1 MTGKNNL
8 TLASPITLP
17 CGITIKNRFGKA
29 PLTEGLA
36 DGWNRATVRHARLYG
51 AWADGGAGL
60 VVTGNVQVDRRY
72 LERPGNVV
80 IDPTAKEGGSA
91 DPVAMEGL
99 RAYARAGTRNGTVL
113 IMQINHP
120 GRQTPRRVCEAP
132 IAPSAVPLK
141 LPESAF
147 ARPRAMT
154 AEEVVDVIAR
164 FTHAAKVAQ
173 ETGFHGVQVH
183 SAHGYLLS
191 QFLTPLVNQRTDQWG
206 GSLENRARLLLE
218 IVKSIRAACG
228 PGFLI
233 GVKMNSSDF
242 QQGGFDSEDSLKVA
256 AWLEQAGL
264 DHLEIS
270 GGNYEEPSMMGSKTS
285 EGTAVADST
294 VRREAYFMDYAERM
308 RKVTKLPLMVTGGFR
323 SRAAMEEALASG
335 ALDMIGLGRPMCV
348 ETDAPNRLLSG
359 AADRVGAY
367 EKSIRPSKA
376 GLGWFALALIAHGDG
391 KAPKVEMTGAE
402 AIEAYLVN
410 ENATA
415 DALVGR
421 HA

>member
-1 MTGKNNL
+1 MTGNDKL

-36 DGWNRATVRHARLYG
+36 DGWNRATMRHARLYG

-80 IDPTAKEGGSA
+80 IDRGAGGD

-154 AEEVVDVIAR
+154 GEEVEDVIAR

-191 QFLTPLVNQRTDQWG
+191 QFLTPLVNQRTDRWG

-218 IVKSIRAACG
+218 IVASIRAACG
-228 PGFLI
+228 KGFLI

-256 AWLEQAGL
+256 AWLEAAGL

-285 EGTAVADST
+285 EGAAVSDST

-323 SRAAMEEALASG
+323 SKAAMEEALASG

-367 EKSIRPSKA
+367 EKSIRPAKA

-391 KAPKVEMTGAE
+391 RMPDVAMTGE
-402 AIEAYLVN
+402 QAIAAYLAN

-415 DALVGR
+415 DALTGR
-421 HA
+421 EA

>member
-1 MTGKNNL
+1 MTDNEKP
-8 TLASPITLP
+8 TLASPLTLP

-36 DGWNRATVRHARLYG
+36 DPWNRATVRHERLYG

-80 IDPTAKEGGSA
+80 IDPAAGAGGSNDA
-91 DPVAMEGL
+91 AGMAGL
-99 RAYARAGTRNGTVL
+99 RAYARAGTRNDTVL

-120 GRQTPRRVCEAP
+120 GRQTPRRVCEQP
-132 IAPSAVPLK
+132 VAPSAVPLK

-147 ARPRAMT
+147 ARPRALT
-154 AEEVVDVIAR
+154 GAEVEDVVAR

-191 QFLTPLVNQRTDQWG
+191 QFLTPLVNQRTDKWG
-206 GSLENRARLLLE
+206 GSLENRARLLLD
-218 IVKSIRAACG
+218 IVASIRSACG
-228 PGFLI
+228 PQFLI
-233 GVKMNSSDF
+233 GAKMNSSDF

-256 AWLEQAGL
+256 AWLERAGL

-285 EGTAVADST
+285 EGTAVAEST
-294 VRREAYFMDYAERM
+294 VKREAYFMDYAERM
-308 RKVTKLPLMVTGGFR
+308 RKVTRLPLMVTGGFR
-323 SRAAMEEALASG
+323 SKAAMQEALASG

-367 EKSIRPSKA
+367 EKSIRPAKA

-391 KAPKVEMTGAE
+391 RVPNTAMTGEE
-402 AIEAYLVN
+402 AIAAYLAN

-415 DALVGR
+415 DALAGR
-421 HA
+421 G